1 VVQIGIRRWNV
12 ELPIDDKEPKVIKMK
27 AIIIGA
33 GKLGYSIAQMLSSE
47 GYDVIVIDQIEAR
60 LQAVDEHLDVQTIC
74 GNGASGDILQEAGVY
89 HADLLVAVT
98 EGDELNMVSC
108 FIGKSLGAKRT
119 IARVRKPEYIDFD
132 KSSGLG
138 HMGIDLIINPERVT
152 ADEIVKLAKMAEAQN
167 VEFYADGK
175 VQLLELRVTEKAPVA
190 GQQLKEFGF
199 HAPFLVVAILRDEK
213 MIIPR
218 GKDRVLAGDIIFI
231 LAETK
236 KMRGIERFFGQRR
249 LKIESVVILG
259 GGRVGYYL
267 ASKLEELHYS
277 VKVIE
282 KDIEKCKSIAQ
293 RLNSSLVI
301 NGDGTDLSLLEDENV
316 GDTDLFVAVT
326 GDDKLNMLVSLLAKH
341 LGAKK
346 TIAQIRRSDYTSL
359 VEKVGIDRA
368 VSPRLLTA
376 GAVLRFIRK
385 GQVVSI
391 TLVSDARAQITEL
404 IATESYP
411 YAGAYLKDIK
421 FPSGAIIGAL
431 TRDDKVIVPSGEDR
445 VMLGDRVIVFALPEA
460 THKVEKFFGMI

>member
-1 VVQIGIRRWNV
+1 
-12 ELPIDDKEPKVIKMK
+12 MK

-33 GKLGYSIAQMLSSE
+33 GKVGYSIAQMLSYE
-47 GYDVIVIDQIEAR
+47 GHDVIVIDLEEAR
-60 LQAVDEHLDVQTIC
+60 LKAVDDHLDVQTIC
-74 GNGASGDILQEAGVY
+74 GNGASSDVLREAGVCE
-89 HADLLVAVT
+89 ADLLVAVT

-108 FIGKSLGAKRT
+108 FIGKSYGAKRT
-119 IARVRKPEYIDFD
+119 IARVRNPEYVDFD

-138 HMGIDLIINPERVT
+138 PIGIDLIINPERVT
-152 ADEIVKLAKMAEAQN
+152 ANEIVKLTKIAEAQN
-167 VEFYADGK
+167 VEYYAGGK

-190 GQQLKEFGF
+190 GRQLKEFGF
-199 HAPFLVVAILRDEK
+199 DAPFLIVAILRDGK

-218 GKDRVLAGDIIFI
+218 GKDSVLPEDIIFA

-236 KMRGIERFFGQRR
+236 EMREVERFFGQHRI
-249 LKIESVVILG
+249 KIESVVILG

-267 ASKLEELHYS
+267 ASKLEKLRYS
-277 VKVIE
+277 VKIIE
-282 KDIEKCKSIAQ
+282 KDINKCKSIAQ
-293 RLNSSLVI
+293 RLNNTLVI

-346 TIAQIRRSDYTSL
+346 TIAQIRRSDYISL

-368 VSPRLLTA
+368 ISPRLLTA

-391 TLVSDARAQITEL
+391 TLVSEARAQITEL
-404 IATESYP
+404 IVTENYP
-411 YAGAYLKDIK
+411 YAGACLKDIK

-431 TRDDKVIVPSGEDR
+431 TRGDKVIVPSGEDR
-445 VMLGDRVIVFALPEA
+445 VMQGDRVIVFALPEA
-460 THKVEKFFGMI
+460 TQKVEKFFGML

>member
-1 VVQIGIRRWNV
+1 
-12 ELPIDDKEPKVIKMK
+12 MK

-33 GKLGYSIAQMLSSE
+33 GKVGYSIAQMLSYE
-47 GYDVIVIDQIEAR
+47 GHDVIVIDLEEAR
-60 LQAVDEHLDVQTIC
+60 LKAVDDHLDVQTIC
-74 GNGASGDILQEAGVY
+74 GNGASSDVLREAGVRE
-89 HADLLVAVT
+89 ADLLVAVT

-108 FIGKSLGAKRT
+108 FIGKSYGVKRT
-119 IARVRKPEYIDFD
+119 IARVRNPEYVDFD

-138 HMGIDLIINPERVT
+138 PIGIDLIINPERVT
-152 ADEIVKLAKMAEAQN
+152 ANEIVKLTKIAEAQN
-167 VEFYADGK
+167 VEYYAGGK
-175 VQLLELRVTEKAPVA
+175 VQLLELKVTEKAPVA
-190 GQQLKEFGF
+190 GRQLKEFGF
-199 HAPFLVVAILRDEK
+199 NAPFLIVAILRDDK

-218 GKDRVLAGDIIFI
+218 GNDSVLAEDIIFV

-236 KMRGIERFFGQRR
+236 EMREVERFFGQQRI
-249 LKIESVVILG
+249 KIESIVILG

-267 ASKLEELHYS
+267 ASKLEKLRYS

-282 KDIEKCKSIAQ
+282 KDINKCKSIAQ
-293 RLNSSLVI
+293 RLNNTLVI

-346 TIAQIRRSDYTSL
+346 TIAQIRRSDYISL

-368 VSPRLLTA
+368 ISPRLLTA

-391 TLVSDARAQITEL
+391 TLVSEARAQITEL
-404 IATESYP
+404 IVTENYP

-431 TRDDKVIVPSGEDR
+431 TRGDKVIVPSGEDR
-445 VMLGDRVIVFALPEA
+445 VMQGDRVIVFALPEA
-460 THKVEKFFGMI
+460 THKVEKFFGML